1 MSNKETLIG
10 WYGGSYE
17 DAGLFDNK
25 KDAERGINSNRKLH
39 EILDQYEG
47 KKIKIT
53 VEIIEE

>member
-1 MSNKETLIG
+1 MDNREILIG

-17 DAGLFDNK
+17 DTGLFENK
-25 KDAERGINSNRKLH
+25 EDVERGINSSRKLH

-53 VEIIEE
+53 VEIIEQ